1 MSESAAP
8 NVRHRSRRMLGRDP
22 HESNRVSSPL
32 ELLFDL
38 TFAVAFGAAASELA
52 HALAHG
58 HVGAGVV
65 AFCFATFAISWAWIN
80 FTWFASAYDTDDWLY
95 RLTTMLQMVGVL
107 VLALGLK
114 PMFASV
120 TEHHDTLDL
129 DVMVAGYVVMRIA
142 MVLQWWRAGSHD
154 RGRRDVVGTYL
165 LSILAAQVLW
175 VVLALV
181 DVPVAATFVL
191 LGVPFL
197 IELCGPVYAETRLAG
212 TPWHPHHIAERYG
225 LMVIIAL
232 GEGLIG
238 TMASI
243 NVLAE
248 DALTWEVGL
257 LALAGTALTFGI
269 WWSYFAAPAGAILH
283 AHRERSFG
291 FGYGHLAVFG
301 SIVAVGAGLHGGAT
315 YLEHATHLGLVGTV
329 LAVAIPVSL
338 YTLVLH
344 AGYWSLTRTF
354 DRLHVVLLLLTAVV
368 IGTALVM
375 AAADV
380 ELVWCLL
387 MLSLAPWVSVAAYE
401 TTGFRRDAAVVE
413 EAGA

>member
-1 MSESAAP
+1 
-8 NVRHRSRRMLGRDP
+8 MLFR
-22 HESNRVSSPL
+22 
-32 ELLFDL
+32 
-38 TFAVAFGAAASELA
+38 
-52 HALAHG
+52 
-58 HVGAGVV
+58 
-65 AFCFATFAISWAWIN
+65 
-80 FTWFASAYDTDDWLY
+80 
-95 RLTTMLQMVGVL
+95 
-107 VLALGLK
+107 
-114 PMFASV
+114 
-120 TEHHDTLDL
+120 
-129 DVMVAGYVVMRIA
+129 
-142 MVLQWWRAGSHD
+142 SHD